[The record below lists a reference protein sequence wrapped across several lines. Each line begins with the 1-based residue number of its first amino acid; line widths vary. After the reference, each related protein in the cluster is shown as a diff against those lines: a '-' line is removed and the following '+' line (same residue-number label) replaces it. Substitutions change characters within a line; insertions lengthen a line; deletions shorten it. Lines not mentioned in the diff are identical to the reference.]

1 MYAAAGNH
9 PHTCN
14 EILTCNPNLTVTNEN
29 GDTAY
34 NLAIKNN
41 SHLAHAVLDNHI
53 MALLTKQ
60 VQKS

>member
-14 EILTCNPNLTVTNEN
+14 EILTHKPSITHSNED

-34 NLAIKNN
+34 ILAIKNN
-41 SHLAHAVLDNHI
+41 SHLAQAVLENYLVT
-53 MALLTKQ
+53 MLTK
-60 VQKS
+60 